1 MKTAIIISVAGVS
14 LAALA
19 YFLHRPD
26 PDNGVMSRTFM
37 ALHGQSEDAA
47 VDVGAGSVTVSMA
60 QNDFD
65 LCQDDFYI
73 GFYELTSALYAS
85 RGKGVT
91 VPELETSMFD
101 YIRNYPTLS
110 EAKAEGWV
118 EHIALIPGQL
128 VDIIAEDPAV
138 IESCANFSVALVGPP

>member
-1 MKTAIIISVAGVS
+1 MKTAIIITVAGLS

-19 YFLHRPD
+19 YLLHRPD
-26 PDNGVMSRTFM
+26 LDGGAVSHTFM
-37 ALHGQSEDAA
+37 ALHAQSADTA
-47 VDVGAGSVTVSMA
+47 VEASTGPVTVSMA

-65 LCQDDFYI
+65 LCRDDFYI

-91 VPELETSMFD
+91 VPELETNMFD

-110 EAKAEGWV
+110 DAEAEGWV